1 MQTRTAK
8 PETPSSESDW
18 STSSLRKAATIR
30 QVEMIPLW
38 LPFKTNF
45 KIAAGAPRQGIS
57 IMLVKLHTEGGFTG
71 VGETQA
77 WMRQGS
83 RESLKSLESV
93 IGEHF
98 APRMIGR
105 SAFDSA
111 AIIADLKEAV
121 WNTNYALASVSDAM
135 LDLQGKILGVPAYQ
149 LLGGRAKTSVAA
161 GITLGIMP
169 DNAALIA
176 EVEQRLA
183 EGYSSFT
190 VKVGND
196 PERDA
201 RAVEALAATMGD
213 RIIIRADGNSGM
225 DMNGAMRFMNR
236 VQHLGLDAVEQL
248 LPPADLAGM
257 ADLAQRYNVPIM
269 ADECV
274 SSDYDLLKVIAARA
288 ASVFQ
293 TKIAKNGGAWA
304 CKKLWEIGT
313 AAGMRIFPGNHPGAS
328 VTTAS
333 ALHLATA
340 WPGELL
346 EGPFAVGV
354 NEILAEDIITTPI
367 RREGKHMFAPE
378 GPGLGVELDE
388 DKIRH
393 FRVDSK

>member
-1 MQTRTAK
+1 M
-8 PETPSSESDW
+8 PSQLAPAAAHAWTMSDLHKG
-18 STSSLRKAATIR
+18 STIR
-30 QVEMIPLW
+30 KVELIPLW
-38 LPFKTNF
+38 LPFRTKF
-45 KIAAGAPRQGIS
+45 KIAAGAPRHGINV
-57 IMLVKLHTEGGFTG
+57 MLVRLHTDGGFIG
-71 VGETQA
+71 IGETHA

-93 IGEHF
+93 ISEF
-98 APRMIGR
+98 YAPRLINK

-111 AIIADLKEAV
+111 AIIADLKETV
-121 WNTNYALASVSDAM
+121 WNTNYALAPVSDAL

-149 LLGGRAKTSVAA
+149 LLGGRSKVSVAA

-176 EVEQRLA
+176 EVQQRVE

-201 RAVEALAATMGD
+201 RAVEALAEAMGD
-213 RIIIRADGNSGM
+213 KIIIRADGNSGM
-225 DMNGAMRFMNR
+225 DWNGAMRFMNR

-248 LPPADLAGM
+248 LPPSDLAGM

-269 ADECV
+269 ADECI
-274 SSDYDLLKVIAARA
+274 SSDHDLLKVIAARA

-293 TKIAKNGGAWA
+293 TKIAKNGGSWS
-304 CKKLWEIGT
+304 CKKLWEIGS

-328 VTTAS
+328 IATAS

-354 NEILAEDIITTPI
+354 NEILAEDIVTEPI
-367 RREGKHMFAPE
+367 RREGKYMFAPE
-378 GPGLGVELDE
+378 RPGLGVTLDE
-388 DKIRH
+388 DKVRH
-393 FRVDSK
+393 FRVDCSK